1 MCRLH
6 GDCNGRVG
14 SEERPEEVANAD
26 GERRAQQGAPSLNR
40 RLLVLALVLSA
51 CTQTVVASPTPT
63 TTPTPSVTTTP
74 SPTPTATVECATRVL
89 AGMTEEQRIGQLFLL
104 GLANDQLGAAEMNAI
119 RSYHLGSVWFVE
131 QSTAG
136 VAAIRAVADSVQGLA
151 TADTTASVGF
161 FVAANQEG
169 GTIQSLSGPGFSTI
183 PSALDQGAIDPAT
196 LRSRA
201 ALWGRELASAGV
213 NLNFAPV
220 LDVVPPGTDAQNAPI
235 GALRRGYGHDPAT
248 VSAHAIAFM
257 RGMEGAGIATTGKHF
272 PGLGRV
278 TGNTDFT
285 SAVDDVTTAND
296 AYLSP
301 FRDAVAAGIPM
312 VMVALAKYQ
321 QIDPAEL
328 AVFSPTV
335 MRQMLRVSLGF
346 NGVVVSDDLG
356 ATVAVANIPAADR
369 AINFLNAGGD
379 LIISKTVAPANAMA
393 AAIATR
399 VSRDASFKAL
409 VDDAALRVLRAKVA
423 FGLVRC
429 SGGVSAPHYTPRA
442 DWPKGG

>member
-1 MCRLH
+1 MR
-6 GDCNGRVG
+6 R
-14 SEERPEEVANAD
+14 SANAD
-26 GERRAQQGAPSLNR
+26 AKRRAQQGAPSLNR
-40 RLLVLALVLSA
+40 RLLILALVLSA
-51 CTQTVVASPTPT
+51 CAPTAVVSPTPT
-63 TTPTPSVTTTP
+63 AETTPSATAIATA
-74 SPTPTATVECATRVL
+74 SPTPTATAECAARAL
-89 AGMTEEQRIGQLFLL
+89 AAMTEEQRIGQLFLL
-104 GLANDQLGAAEMNAI
+104 GLANDQLGAAEINAI
-119 RSYHLGSVWFVE
+119 RTYHLGSVWFVE

-136 VAAIRAVADSVQGLA
+136 ATAIRAVADSVQRLA
-151 TADTTASVGF
+151 TAETTASVGF

-169 GTIQSLSGPGFSTI
+169 GIIQALSGPGFSTI

-196 LRSRA
+196 LRPSA

-235 GALRRGYGHDPAT
+235 GALQRGYGHDPAT

-257 RGMEGAGIATTGKHF
+257 RGMEDAGVATTGKHF

-285 SAVDDVTTAND
+285 SAIDDVTTAND

-346 NGVVVSDDLG
+346 NGVAISDDLG

-393 AAIATR
+393 AAIVTR
-399 VSRDASFKAL
+399 ASSDASFKAR
-409 VDDAALRVLRAKVA
+409 VDDAALRVLRAKA
-423 FGLVRC
+423 DRGLVRC
-429 SGGVSAPHYTPRA
+429 
-442 DWPKGG
+442 

>member
-51 CTQTVVASPTPT
+51 CTQTVVASPT
-63 TTPTPSVTTTP
+63 TTPAPSAITTP

-119 RSYHLGSVWFVE
+119 RTYHLGSVWFVE
-131 QSTAG
+131 QTTAG
-136 VAAIRAVADSVQGLA
+136 VTAVRAVADAVQGLA
-151 TADTTASVGF
+151 TAETTASVGF

-169 GTIQSLSGPGFSTI
+169 GIIQSLSGPGFSTI

-220 LDVVPPGTDAQNAPI
+220 LDVVPPGPDAQNAPI

-248 VSAHAIAFM
+248 VSAHAIAFL
-257 RGMEGAGIATTGKHF
+257 RGMEDAGIATTGKHF

-296 AYLSP
+296 AYLAP
-301 FRDAVAAGIPM
+301 FRDAIAAGIPM

-321 QIDPAEL
+321 QIDAAEL
-328 AVFSPTV
+328 AAFSPTV

-369 AINFLNAGGD
+369 AINFLSAGGD

-393 AAIATR
+393 GAIAAR
-399 VSRDASFKAL
+399 VSSDAAFKAR
-409 VDDAALRVLRAKVA
+409 VDDAALRVIRAKMAV
-423 FGLVRC
+423 GLVRC
-429 SGGVSAPHYTPRA
+429 S
-442 DWPKGG
+442 

>member
-1 MCRLH
+1 MR
-6 GDCNGRVG
+6 R
-14 SEERPEEVANAD
+14 SANAD
-26 GERRAQQGAPSLNR
+26 AKRRAQQGAPALNR
-40 RLLVLALVLSA
+40 WLLILALLLSA
-51 CTQTVVASPTPT
+51 CAPTAVATPTPT
-63 TTPTPSVTTTP
+63 AETTPSATTIATP
-74 SPTPTATVECATRVL
+74 SPTPTATVACATRVL

-119 RSYHLGSVWFVE
+119 HTYHIGSVWFVE

-136 VAAIRAVADSVQGLA
+136 AGAIRAVADAVQALA
-151 TADTTASVGF
+151 TADTTASVRF

-169 GTIQSLSGPGFSTI
+169 GIIQSFTGPGLSTI

-248 VSAHAIAFM
+248 VSVQAIAFM
-257 RGMEGAGIATTGKHF
+257 RGMADAGIATTGKHF

-285 SAVDDVTTAND
+285 SAVDDVTTSDD
-296 AYLSP
+296 AYLAP
-301 FRDAVAAGIPM
+301 FHDAIAAGIPM
-312 VMVALAKYQ
+312 VMVGLAKYQ
-321 QIDPAEL
+321 KVDATEL
-328 AVFSPTV
+328 AVFSPMV

-356 ATVAVANIPAADR
+356 ATVAVANIAPADR
-369 AINFLNAGGD
+369 AIGFLEAGGD

-393 AAIATR
+393 TAIAAR
-399 VSRDASFKAL
+399 ASSDTAFKAR
-409 VDDAALRVLRAKVA
+409 VDDAALRVLRAKIT

-429 SGGVSAPHYTPRA
+429 S
-442 DWPKGG
+442 

>member
-1 MCRLH
+1 MCSLH
-6 GDCNGRVG
+6 GECNGRVR
-14 SEERPEEVANAD
+14 SEVSLEEVANGD
-26 GERRAQQGAPSLNR
+26 GERRAQQGTPALNR
-40 RLLVLALVLSA
+40 QVLVLALLLSA
-51 CTQTVVASPTPT
+51 CAPTAVATPSPTAAI
-63 TTPTPSVTTTP
+63 TPSATTTTP
-74 SPTPTATVECATRVL
+74 SPTPTATTECAARAL
-89 AGMTEEQRIGQLFLL
+89 AGMSEDQRIGQLFLL
-104 GLANDQLGAAEMNAI
+104 GLANDQLGSAETDAI
-119 RSYHLGSVWFVE
+119 RTYHFGSVWFVE

-136 VAAIRAVADSVQGLA
+136 ATAIRAVADAVQGLA
-151 TADTTASVGF
+151 TPAITATVRF

-169 GTIQSLSGPGFSTI
+169 GIIQSLKGAGFSTI
-183 PSALDQGAIDPAT
+183 PSALDQSAVDPAT
-196 LRSRA
+196 LRTRA
-201 ALWGRELASAGV
+201 AQWGRELLSAGV

-235 GALRRGYGHDPAT
+235 GSLRRGYGHDPAT

-257 RGMEGAGIATTGKHF
+257 KGMEDAGIATTGKHF

-301 FRDAVAAGIPM
+301 FRDAIAAGIPM
-312 VMVALAKYQ
+312 IMVALAKYQ

-328 AVFSPTV
+328 AAFSPTV

-346 NGVVVSDDLG
+346 NGVAISDDLG

-393 AAIATR
+393 AAIVTR
-399 VSRDASFKAL
+399 ASSDASFKAR
-409 VDDAALRVLRAKVA
+409 VDDAALRVLRAKA
-423 FGLVRC
+423 DRGLVRC
-429 SGGVSAPHYTPRA
+429 
-442 DWPKGG
+442 

>member
-1 MCRLH
+1 MHQDRVTSAIRL
-6 GDCNGRVG
+6 RQRTIAYA
-14 SEERPEEVANAD
+14 RPTS
-26 GERRAQQGAPSLNR
+26 RRKLGWIAALAM
-40 RLLVLALVLSA
+40 LVSA
-51 CTQTVVASPTPT
+51 CARTAQAT
-63 TTPTPSVTTTP
+63 
-74 SPTPTATVECATRVL
+74 PTPTANVSPSTTATATPTASPSPTAECAARVL
-89 AGMTEEQRIGQLFLL
+89 AGMSEEQRIGQLFLL
-104 GLANDQLGAAEMNAI
+104 GLANDQLGAAETNAI
-119 RSYHLGSVWFVE
+119 RTYHFGSVWFVE

-136 VAAIRAVADSVQGLA
+136 ADAVRRVTDAVQMLA
-151 TADTTASVGF
+151 TVDTTANVRF

-169 GTIQSLSGPGFSTI
+169 GIIQSLSGPGFSAI
-183 PSALDQGAIDPAT
+183 PSALDQSTVDPAT
-196 LRSRA
+196 LRVRA
-201 ALWGRELASAGV
+201 AQWGRELLAAGV

-248 VSAHAIAFM
+248 VSAHAVAFM
-257 RGMEGAGIATTGKHF
+257 RGMEDAGVATTGKHF

-346 NGVVVSDDLG
+346 SGVVVSDDLG

-399 VSRDASFKAL
+399 VSRDASFKAR

-429 SGGVSAPHYTPRA
+429 S
-442 DWPKGG
+442 

>member
-63 TTPTPSVTTTP
+63 TTPTPSATTTP

-169 GTIQSLSGPGFSTI
+169 GIIQSLSGPGFSTI

-220 LDVVPPGTDAQNAPI
+220 LDIVPPGTDAQNAPI

-248 VSAHAIAFM
+248 VSLHAIAFM
-257 RGMEGAGIATTGKHF
+257 RGMADAGIATTGKHF

-285 SAVDDVTTAND
+285 ATVVDDVTTSDD
-296 AYLSP
+296 AYLAP
-301 FRDAVAAGIPM
+301 FRDAIAAGVPM
-312 VMVALAKYQ
+312 VMVALATYQ
-321 QIDPAEL
+321 KIDATQL

-335 MRQMLRVSLGF
+335 MRQMLRASLGF
-346 NGVVVSDDLG
+346 NGVIVSDDLG
-356 ATVAVANIPAADR
+356 ATIAVANVPPADR
-369 AINFLNAGGD
+369 AIGFLEAGGD
-379 LIISKTVAPANAMA
+379 LIISKTIAPANAMA
-393 AAIATR
+393 AAISAR
-399 VSRDASFKAL
+399 ASTDPTFKAR
-409 VDDAALRVLRAKVA
+409 VDDAALRVLRLKIAR
-423 FGLVRC
+423 GLVRC
-429 SGGVSAPHYTPRA
+429 A
-442 DWPKGG
+442 

>member
-1 MCRLH
+1 M
-6 GDCNGRVG
+6 RVAAIVLVVIASACARG
-14 SEERPEEVANAD
+14 AVGTPPPTANASQN
-26 GERRAQQGAPSLNR
+26 ATAT
-40 RLLVLALVLSA
+40 A
-51 CTQTVVASPTPT
+51 TPT
-63 TTPTPSVTTTP
+63 ASP
-74 SPTPTATVECATRVL
+74 SPTAECATRVL

-119 RSYHLGSVWFVE
+119 HTYHFGSVWFVE

-136 VAAIRAVADSVQGLA
+136 APAIRAVADAVQALA
-151 TADTTASVGF
+151 TPDTTASIRF

-169 GTIQSLSGPGFSTI
+169 GIIQSLKGPGFSTI
-183 PSALDQGAIDPAT
+183 PSALDQSAIDPAT
-196 LRSRA
+196 LQASA

-220 LDVVPPGTDAQNAPI
+220 LDVVPVGTDAQNAPI
-235 GALRRGYGHDPAT
+235 GALGRGYGHDPAT

-257 RGMEGAGIATTGKHF
+257 KGMADAGIATTGKHF

-285 SAVDDVTTAND
+285 AAVVDDVTTSD
-296 AYLSP
+296 DPYLAP
-301 FRDAVAAGIPM
+301 FRDAIAAGVPM

-321 QIDPAEL
+321 KIDATEL

-356 ATVAVANIPAADR
+356 ATVAVANIVPADR
-369 AINFLNAGGD
+369 AIGFLTAGGD
-379 LIISKTVAPANAMA
+379 LIVSKTVARANAMA
-393 AAIATR
+393 TAIAAR
-399 VSRDASFKAL
+399 ASIDAAFKAR
-409 VDDAALRVLRAKVA
+409 VDDAALRVVRAKIT

-429 SGGVSAPHYTPRA
+429 S
-442 DWPKGG
+442 